1 MHTERTACDELAAD
15 NARKLSARFFLRV
28 GQAGRA
34 APKRDEYT
42 APLFPLALIL
52 EAEGLLARDLAYLQK
67 CEALIKQVAREMLG

>member
-1 MHTERTACDELAAD
+1 MSDSRSCA
-15 NARKLSARFFLRV
+15 ARFFLRI
-28 GQAGRA
+28 GQVGRA

-42 APLFPLALIL
+42 APLFPLTLIL